1 MRKPKYG
8 LWTSSSFSPLH
19 SGQAT
24 AIIQDSPGKQ
34 LIVAFQSPPFG
45 ASHCNLICFCCTA
58 ICVSP
63 FSPLHSGQA
72 TAITSLIVSA
82 LPVFPLSVP
91 SIRGKPLQYSFVPLL
106 SWVIVLSVPS
116 IRGKPLQLGTLSD
129 EESVIRTFSP
139 LHSGQ
144 ATAMSKCFSLSQPS
158 CVFQSPP
165 FGASHCNRA
174 SVEDKKP
181 VFRRFGERGRLLW
194 LSARRF

>member
-24 AIIQDSPGKQ
+24 AITS
-34 LIVAFQSPPFG
+34 LIVSALNAFALSVPSIRGKPLQYNSLNTKVWRIG
-45 ASHCNLICFCCTA
+45 
-58 ICVSP
+58 P

-72 TAITSLIVSA
+72 TAI
-82 LPVFPLSVP
+82 P
-91 SIRGKPLQYSFVPLL
+91 SFVRLPNQYPL
-106 SWVIVLSVPS
+106 
-116 IRGKPLQLGTLSD
+116 
-129 EESVIRTFSP
+129 
-139 LHSGQ
+139 
-144 ATAMSKCFSLSQPS
+144 
-158 CVFQSPP
+158 FQSPP

>member
-82 LPVFPLSVP
+82 LNAFALSVP
-91 SIRGKPLQYSFVPLL
+91 SIRGKPLQYNSLNTKVWRIGP
-106 SWVIVLSVPS
+106 
-116 IRGKPLQLGTLSD
+116 
-129 EESVIRTFSP
+129 FSP

-144 ATAMSKCFSLSQPS
+144 ATAIPS
-158 CVFQSPP
+158 FVRLPNQYPPFQSPP
-165 FGASHCNRA
+165 FGASHCN
-174 SVEDKKP
+174 SVSCHCYP
-181 VFRRFGERGRLLW
+181 G
-194 LSARRF
+194 

>member
-1 MRKPKYG
+1 MKRQIEHFQSPPFGASHCNMRKPKYG

-82 LPVFPLSVP
+82 LNSFPLSVP
-91 SIRGKPLQYSFVPLL
+91 SIRGKQLQSF
-106 SWVIVLSVPS
+106 
-116 IRGKPLQLGTLSD
+116 
-129 EESVIRTFSP
+129 
-139 LHSGQ
+139 
-144 ATAMSKCFSLSQPS
+144 
-158 CVFQSPP
+158 P
-165 FGASHCNRA
+165 FTTI
-174 SVEDKKP
+174 
-181 VFRRFGERGRLLW
+181 
-194 LSARRF
+194 